1 MLLNAAAVITEPVYV
16 PTCVAPIEP
25 ELAAFVPAVSFN
37 LYQTAGVGPAAIAA
51 AYAVALPLVG
61 EVTAGPLACG
71 KVEKVVMLGVALVA
85 VPLGV

>member
-1 MLLNAAAVITEPVYV
+1 M
-16 PTCVAPIEP
+16 EP
-25 ELAAFVPAVSFN
+25 ELAAVVPAVSFN

-61 EVTAGPLACG
+61 EDTGSPLACG
-71 KVEKVVMLGVALVA
+71 KVEKVVMLGVAFVA